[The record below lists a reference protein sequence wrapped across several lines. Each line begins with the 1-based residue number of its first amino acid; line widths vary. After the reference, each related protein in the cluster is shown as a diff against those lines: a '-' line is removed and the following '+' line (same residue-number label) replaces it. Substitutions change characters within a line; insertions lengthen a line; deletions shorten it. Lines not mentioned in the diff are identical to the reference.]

1 MIGISVRSA
10 PSSSTDIPSSS
21 PWPAT
26 ASSAISNPSWD
37 FKKESADT
45 QTDTESDTVL
55 DTQPAVVDGSDQVQQ
70 VVEQPQQDG
79 EAVVVQ
85 QDTAE
90 QPAASGTAEQPA
102 APDTAEQPAA
112 SGTAEQPA
120 APDTAEQPAASD
132 TAEQPAAS
140 DTAEQPAASDT
151 AEQPAVS
158 DSAEQPAASDT
169 AEQPAAPDTAEQ
181 SAAPVQ
187 TNPQIVVVPLQSED
201 LQQADQ
207 VQQLVDGGVE
217 TAQQVVNT
225 VVDGVQPAP
234 DQTVLQVNYS
244 QVYSFRTAHI
254 EVI

>member
-1 MIGISVRSA
+1 MPLKSNISLYVGDWYETMIGISVRSA

-37 FKKESADT
+37 FTKESADT
-45 QTDTESDTVL
+45 QTDTESDTVS
-55 DTQPAVVDGSDQVQQ
+55 DTQTAVVDGSDQVQQ

-79 EAVVVQ
+79 EVVVVQ
-85 QDTAE
+85 QETAKQPAAPDTAE
-90 QPAASGTAEQPA
+90 QSA

-112 SGTAEQPA
+112 PDSAEQPA
-120 APDTAEQPAASD
+120 APDIAEQPAASD
-132 TAEQPAAS
+132 T
-140 DTAEQPAASDT
+140 
-151 AEQPAVS
+151 V
-158 DSAEQPAASDT
+158 EQPAASDT

-181 SAAPVQ
+181 SVAPVQ

-201 LQQADQ
+201 IQQADQVQQ

-244 QVYSFRTAHI
+244 QV
-254 EVI
+254 

>member
-37 FKKESADT
+37 FTKESADT
-45 QTDTESDTVL
+45 QTDTESDTESDTVL
-55 DTQPAVVDGSDQVQQ
+55 DTQPAVAYGSDQVQQ

-79 EAVVVQ
+79 GAVVVQ
-85 QDTAE
+85 QDT
-90 QPAASGTAEQPA
+90 S
-102 APDTAEQPAA
+102 
-112 SGTAEQPA
+112 
-120 APDTAEQPAASD
+120 
-132 TAEQPAAS
+132 
-140 DTAEQPAASDT
+140 
-151 AEQPAVS
+151 
-158 DSAEQPAASDT
+158 
-169 AEQPAAPDTAEQ
+169 EQPAAPDTAEQ
-181 SAAPVQ
+181 SAAPNTAEQPAAPVQ

-201 LQQADQ
+201 LQQADQVQQ

-244 QVYSFRTAHI
+244 QA
-254 EVI
+254 